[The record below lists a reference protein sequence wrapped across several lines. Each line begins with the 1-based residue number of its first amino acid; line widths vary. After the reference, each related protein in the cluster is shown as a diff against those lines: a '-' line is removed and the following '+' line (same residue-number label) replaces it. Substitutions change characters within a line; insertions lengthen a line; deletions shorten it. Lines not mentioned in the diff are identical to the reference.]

1 MNPFKLSLQD
11 SIRLKGIALLLL
23 LWHHLFYTGNSAY
36 TECYVAGVA
45 VIQTTGLMA
54 KVCVALFVFLSGYGL
69 TIQAQKFK
77 LRYFDFMKKRLK
89 KLMINYWVIWVL
101 FVPIGFAFFGI
112 SFQEVYGDHA
122 WLKLIINILGLQ
134 ELFGFA
140 GINPT
145 WWFYSLIIVLYA
157 LFPLLFRCMSTLKRS
172 IILGIITAILV
183 VLPHFTCTFA
193 IQLYLVS
200 FVLGIFIAK
209 YCNHLKYNVLIAT
222 PPHCVEIFLLIIILL
237 LMLYLRCCATFNI
250 SIGIDCILSLFIV
263 MLYKY
268 TLSNISNYF
277 TRFLELCGKHSFN
290 IFLFHTF
297 IYYLY
302 FSEIIYYPRNPVL
315 IFIGLLAVC
324 LAISVCIEWLK
335 KVTGIVRI

>member
-222 PPHCVEIFLLIIILL
+222 PPPPPP
-237 LMLYLRCCATFNI
+237 
-250 SIGIDCILSLFIV
+250 
-263 MLYKY
+263 
-268 TLSNISNYF
+268 
-277 TRFLELCGKHSFN
+277 LC
-290 IFLFHTF
+290 
-297 IYYLY
+297 
-302 FSEIIYYPRNPVL
+302 
-315 IFIGLLAVC
+315 
-324 LAISVCIEWLK
+324 
-335 KVTGIVRI
+335 